1 MSSADFSRRST
12 NPALSRSDP
21 SASGAQRKSIEPHKL
36 GSDESGGL
44 FASSKRLLRSIG
56 LLPNGLTMRDTLEE
70 MIEDEGAD
78 AVEIDSH
85 ERTLIRNVLGLRDI
99 SARDAMVP
107 RADIVAVDVET
118 PIQELV
124 SQMVEAAHS
133 RLPVY
138 RETLDDTIGMVHI
151 KDVLARLDSTQ
162 PATVLDLVREVL
174 FVSPTIH
181 ALDLLQEMRLNRR
194 HLALVV
200 DEFGG
205 IDGLITIEDLVEE
218 IVGEIIDEH
227 DIEEGPKIIAEND
240 VTAVADARA
249 TVEELESLFG
259 PLLSDSEREE
269 VDTVAGLIFAVTGRI
284 AKRGEIVRH
293 ESGLEFEV
301 IDADPRRLKSV
312 RVRRSMDSAE
322 DVAAGD

>member
-1 MSSADFSRRST
+1 MSSGSLSGRSAQRGLISREAYSG
-12 NPALSRSDP
+12 DGQK
-21 SASGAQRKSIEPHKL
+21 SGA
-36 GSDESGGL
+36 DDNGGL
-44 FASSKRLLRSIG
+44 FAAAKRGLRAIG
-56 LLPNGLTMRDTLEE
+56 LLPNGHTVRDTLEE
-70 MIEDEGAD
+70 LIEDEGANE
-78 AVEIDSH
+78 VEIDSH

-99 SARDAMVP
+99 AARDVMVP
-107 RADIVAVDVET
+107 RADIVAVDADT
-118 PIQELV
+118 PISELV

-138 RETLDDTIGMVHI
+138 RETLDDAIGMVHI

-162 PATVLDLVREVL
+162 PGTIPDLVREAL
-174 FVSPTIH
+174 FVSPTIR

-205 IDGLITIEDLVEE
+205 IDGLITVEDLVEE

-227 DIEEGPKIIAEND
+227 DVEEGPKIIAEGD
-240 VTAVADARA
+240 GAAVADARA
-249 TVEELESLFG
+249 TVQELEALFG
-259 PLLSDSEREE
+259 TVLTEAEREE
-269 VDTVAGLIFAVTGRI
+269 ADTVAGLIFSITGRI

-312 RVRRSMDSAE
+312 RVRRPTEAAD
-322 DVAAGD
+322 DVA